1 MSDVTILRANRWV
14 DVEAGEVRSP
24 AQVVVEGNRI
34 VDVSPAASPT
44 GATEIDLGD
53 VTLLPGLMDMELNM
67 LIGGP
72 GGPDGLPDPM
82 HGVKDSPVYRTLRGV
97 VNCRT
102 TLMAGFTSVR
112 NLGLMVYT
120 AGFLLDVDLARGVDQ
135 GWFPG
140 PRIFPAGHAIT
151 PTGGHLDPTM
161 FQGLAPGIMPQS
173 VEQGIANGIAE
184 VRKAVRY
191 QMKYGAKLI
200 KISASGGV
208 MSFSSAAGAQQYS
221 DEELAAI
228 VDEAHRNGLRVAAHA
243 HGDAGIRACIRA
255 GVDCIE
261 HGSLASDDT
270 ITMMA
275 ENGTFLVGTTAL
287 ADHMAVDRIHPILQK
302 KAAEIFP
309 QARRMFGKALAA
321 GVKIA
326 CGSDAPAIPHGTQA
340 DELITMVD
348 RGMSPMQALQ
358 AATLTS
364 AELIERAHDLG
375 RLAAG
380 YLADVIAVPGDPS
393 EDIKVTK
400 DVRFVMKDGQVYKSH
415 AGTPGV
421 RP

>member
-1 MSDVTILRANRWV
+1 MSDTTILRAARWV
-14 DVEAGEVRSP
+14 DVESGDVRAP
-24 AQVVVEGNRI
+24 GVIVVEGNRI
-34 VDVSPAASPT
+34 VAVDPSPSDLSGAAD
-44 GATEIDLGD
+44 AIDLGD

-82 HGVKDSPVYRTLRGV
+82 HGVKDSPVYRTLRGA
-97 VNCRT
+97 VNCAT

-120 AGFLLDVDLARGVDQ
+120 AGFLLDVDLARAVEN

-173 VEQGIANGIAE
+173 VEQGIANGVPE

-191 QMKYGAKLI
+191 QIKYGAKLI

-208 MSFSSAAGAQQYS
+208 MSFSSAAGCQQYS

-261 HGSLASDDT
+261 HGSLATDDT
-270 ITMMA
+270 VRLMA
-275 ENGTFLVGTTAL
+275 ETGTFLVGTTAL
-287 ADHMAVDRIHPILQK
+287 ADHMAVDRIHPVLQK

-309 QARRMFGKALAA
+309 QARRMFGRALEA

-340 DELITMVD
+340 DELVAMVD
-348 RGMSPMQALQ
+348 RGMTPMQALQ
-358 AATLTS
+358 SATMTS
-364 AELIERAHDLG
+364 ADLIERSHDLG
-375 RLAAG
+375 RLAPG
-380 YLADVIAVPGDPS
+380 YLADVIAVGGDPS
-393 EDIKVTK
+393 SDITVTK
-400 DVRFVMKDGQVYKSH
+400 DVRFVMKDGVIYKG
-415 AGTPGV
+415 A
-421 RP
+421 

>member
-1 MSDVTILRANRWV
+1 MTDVTILRADRWV
-14 DVEAGEVRSP
+14 DVVAGEMRSP
-24 AQVVVEGNRI
+24 AVIVIEGNEI
-34 VDVSPAASPT
+34 TAVNPSELPS
-44 GATEIDLGD
+44 GAVEIDLGD

-67 LIGGP
+67 LIGGG
-72 GGPDGLPDPM
+72 GGPAGLPDPM

-97 VNCRT
+97 VNCNT

-120 AGFLLDVDLARGVDQ
+120 AGFLLDVDLAKAVDQ

-173 VEQGIANGIAE
+173 VESGIANGISE
-184 VRKAVRY
+184 VRKSVRY
-191 QMKYGAKLI
+191 QIKYGAKLI

-208 MSFSSAAGAQQYS
+208 MSFSTAAGAQQYS
-221 DEELAAI
+221 DEEIEAI
-228 VDEAHRNGLRVAAHA
+228 VDEAHRAGLRVAAHA
-243 HGDAGIRACIRA
+243 HGDAGIRACVRA

-270 ITMMA
+270 LEMMA
-275 ENGTFLVGTTAL
+275 KAGTFLVGTTAL
-287 ADHMAVDRIHPILQK
+287 ADHMAIDRIHPILQK

-309 QARRMFGKALAA
+309 QARRMFAKAMKA

-326 CGSDAPAIPHGTQA
+326 CGSDAPAIPHGSQA
-340 DELITMVD
+340 EELISMVD
-348 RGMSPMQALQ
+348 RGMSPIQALQ

-364 AELIERAHDLG
+364 ADLIEREHDLG
-375 RLAAG
+375 RLEAG
-380 YLADVIAVPGDPS
+380 YLADIIAVPGDPTT
-393 EDIKVTK
+393 DIAVTK
-400 DVRFVMKDGQVYKSH
+400 DVRFVMKDGTIYKS
-415 AGTPGV
+415 V
-421 RP
+421 

>member
-1 MSDVTILRANRWV
+1 MSDATILRADRWV
-14 DVEAGEVRSP
+14 DVTAGVVRSP
-24 AQVVVEGNRI
+24 AVIVVAGDQI
-34 VDVSPAASPT
+34 VGVNPT
-44 GATEIDLGD
+44 ELPTTATEVNLGD

-72 GGPDGLPDPM
+72 GGPDGLPDPL
-82 HGVKDSPVYRTLRGV
+82 HGVRDSPVYRTLRGV

-102 TLMAGFTSVR
+102 TLEAGFTTVR

-120 AGFLLDVDLARGVDQ
+120 AGFLLDVELARAVDQ

-140 PRIFPAGHAIT
+140 PRIIAAGHAIT

-161 FQGLAPGIMPQS
+161 FQRLAPGIMPQS
-173 VEQGIANGIAE
+173 VEEGIANGVPE

-191 QMKYGAKLI
+191 QVKHGAGVI

-208 MSFSSAAGAQQYS
+208 MSFSTGAGAQQYS
-221 DEELAAI
+221 DEELVAI
-228 VDEAHRNGLRVAAHA
+228 ADEAHRSGLRVAAHA
-243 HGDAGIRACIRA
+243 HGDAAIRACVLA

-270 ITMMA
+270 IQLMVDH
-275 ENGTFLVGTTAL
+275 GTFLVATSAL
-287 ADHMAVDRIHPILQK
+287 ADHLAIERAAPALQK

-309 QARRMFGKALAA
+309 RAKQMLGKAIKA

-340 DELITMVD
+340 NELIAMVD
-348 RGMSPMQALQ
+348 RGMTPMQSLQ

-364 AELIERAHDLG
+364 ADLIERQHDLG
-375 RLAAG
+375 RLESG
-380 YLADVIAVPGDPS
+380 YLADIIAVPGDPS
-393 EDIKVTK
+393 EDITVTK
-400 DVRFVMKDGQVYKSH
+400 DVRFVMKDGRIYKG
-415 AGTPGV
+415 A
-421 RP
+421 